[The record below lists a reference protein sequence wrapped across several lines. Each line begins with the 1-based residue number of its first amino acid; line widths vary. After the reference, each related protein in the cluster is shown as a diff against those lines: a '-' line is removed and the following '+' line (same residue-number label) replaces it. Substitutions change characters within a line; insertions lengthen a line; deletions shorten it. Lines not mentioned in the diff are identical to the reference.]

1 MTSQLEMQLGKNGLT
16 QSFLEEIKKRFEKP
30 ELKNIKISV
39 LKSARESRDDV
50 KKYADKLKNFL
61 GNKFTYRIIG
71 FSIFLSV
78 IKRHS
83 VKILNFL
90 LLR

>member
-71 FSIFLSV
+71 FSIFLKKWRKS
-78 IKRHS
+78 RE
-83 VKILNFL
+83 
-90 LLR
+90 